1 MDTSEN
7 KEIKEAIK
15 MHVTK
20 QTNKKSM
27 FCPSKQ
33 LRMSDFARDI
43 VNGIIWDD
51 IKEEKVHPKVL
62 FKINLQQQMGV
73 KVNKKMLRDKINDDL
88 DKALGAKTEE
98 KPLVT
103 H

>member
-1 MDTSEN
+1 MEQFAEFNDDDELILMSILMDTSEH
-7 KEIKEAIK
+7 KELKEAIK
-15 MHVTK
+15 MHVSK

-33 LRMSDFARDI
+33 LRMSQFARDI

-62 FKINLQQQMGV
+62 FKINL
-73 KVNKKMLRDKINDDL
+73 
-88 DKALGAKTEE
+88 
-98 KPLVT
+98 
-103 H
+103 